1 SPIVAANCAF
11 RAERNWEREN
21 ARLRGGGG
29 GIRTPE
35 TLSGLTVFKTAGFN
49 HSPTPPLQSLTGNG
63 QWFQMIRSKET
74 DSSANET
81 LEPATFQLNRSLKI
95 YLWMNFRIRTLL
107 RDHRNHSDG
116 RSDDFARYHQ
126 FHAAILLTSIRS
138 VV

>member
-49 HSPTPPLQSLTGNG
+49 HSPTPPLLSLTGIG
-63 QWFQMIRSKET
+63 QCSKKKVT
-74 DSSANET
+74 RKKT
-81 LEPATFQLNRSLKI
+81 GPQLKSTAGPRESIDKN
-95 YLWMNFRIRTLL
+95 YLWMNLL
-107 RDHRNHSDG
+107 
-116 RSDDFARYHQ
+116 
-126 FHAAILLTSIRS
+126 L
-138 VV
+138 